1 MMRGVDYRAESDLGI
16 ALLVAQNLGSMR
28 DYIQA
33 LGRVGR
39 SAQPCLRFR
48 TVAGVD
54 EEKEDAL
61 VTDLIAKIGNA

>member
-1 MMRGVDYRAESDLGI
+1 
-16 ALLVAQNLGSMR
+16 MR

-54 EEKEDAL
+54 EEKENAL
-61 VTDLIAKIGNA
+61 VTDLIAKIGSA